1 MAGGSQRGCAEVI
14 TAEELSAIVPYAK
27 DRIAL
32 VVQPLNEAMYTYG
45 ITDTPIREAM
55 FIAQVAHESGSFRY
69 VKEIASGE
77 AYEGRADLGNVE
89 RGDGVRFKGR
99 GYIQVTGRA
108 NYKACGEALGLD
120 LIQHP
125 ELLETTANACR
136 SAAWFWYMKGLND
149 LADKGDFLGITKR
162 INGGTNGY
170 KERMAFFDRAKL
182 LLVG

>member
-1 MAGGSQRGCAEVI
+1 MI
-14 TAEELSAIVPYAK
+14 TVEELKQIVPLVKNAAF
-27 DRIAL
+27 IAE
-32 VVQPLNEAMYTYG
+32 PLNEAMYTYG

-69 VKEIASGE
+69 VKEIAGGE

-136 SAAWFWYMKGLND
+136 SAAWFWYMKGLNQ

-170 KERMAFFDRAKL
+170 KERMAFFNRAEL

>member
-1 MAGGSQRGCAEVI
+1 MIS
-14 TAEELSAIVPYAK
+14 AEELAQIVPYAK

-45 ITDTPIREAM
+45 ISDTPIREAM

-77 AYEGRADLGNVE
+77 AYEGRTDLGNVE

-120 LIQHP
+120 LIEHP
-125 ELLETTANACR
+125 ELLEDIPNACR
-136 SAAWFWYMKGLND
+136 SAAWFWYIKGLNA
-149 LADKGDFLGITKR
+149 LADKEDFLTITKR
-162 INGGTNGY
+162 INGGTNGW
-170 KERMAFFDRAKL
+170 KERQMFYNRAKEIL
-182 LLVG
+182 EQ

>member
-1 MAGGSQRGCAEVI
+1 MI

-45 ITDTPIREAM
+45 ISDTPIREAM

-77 AYEGRADLGNVE
+77 AYEGRQDLGNVE

-120 LIQHP
+120 LIKHP

-170 KERMAFFDRAKL
+170 KERMAFFNRAEL

>member
-1 MAGGSQRGCAEVI
+1 MIAED
-14 TAEELSAIVPYAK
+14 ELSKIVPYTK
-27 DRIAL
+27 ERIPDIIG
-32 VVQPLNEAMYTYG
+32 PLNEAMYTYG
-45 ITDTPIREAM
+45 ISDSTIREAM
-55 FIAQVAHESGSFRY
+55 FVAQIAHESGSFRY

-120 LIQHP
+120 LIEHP

-136 SAAWFWYMKGLND
+136 SAAWFWYMKGLNE
-149 LADKGDFLGITKR
+149 LADKGDFLAITKR
-162 INGGTNGY
+162 INGGTNGW
-170 KERMAFFDRAKL
+170 KERMAFFDRAKQVL
-182 LLVG
+182 GC

>member
-1 MAGGSQRGCAEVI
+1 MI
-14 TAEELSAIVPYAK
+14 TAEELKQIVPLVRNAVL
-27 DRIAL
+27 IAE
-32 VVQPLNEAMYTYG
+32 PLNEAMYTYG

-77 AYEGRADLGNVE
+77 AYEGRQDLGNVE

-120 LIQHP
+120 LIKHP

-170 KERMAFFDRAKL
+170 KERMAFFNRAEL

>member
-1 MAGGSQRGCAEVI
+1 MI
-14 TAEELSAIVPYAK
+14 TAEELSTIVPNAK

-32 VVQPLNEAMYTYG
+32 VVQPLNEAMYAWG

-77 AYEGRADLGNVE
+77 AYEGRADLGNTE
-89 RGDGVRFKGR
+89 AGDGVRFKGR

-120 LIQHP
+120 LIEHP
-125 ELLETTANACR
+125 ELLENTANACR
-136 SAAWFWYMKGLND
+136 SAAWFWYIKGLND

-170 KERMAFFDRAKL
+170 KERMAFFNRAEL

>member
-1 MAGGSQRGCAEVI
+1 MI
-14 TAEELSAIVPYAK
+14 TAEELSAIVPNAK

-32 VVQPLNEAMYTYG
+32 VVQPLNEAMFTYG
-45 ITDTPIREAM
+45 ISDTPIREAA

-77 AYEGRADLGNVE
+77 AYEGRQDLGNVE

-108 NYKACGEALGLD
+108 NYKACGEALGID
-120 LIQHP
+120 LLQHP
-125 ELLETTANACR
+125 ELLEDIPNACR
-136 SAAWFWYMKGLND
+136 SAAWFWYIKGLND
-149 LADKGDFLGITKR
+149 LADKGDFLGVTKR